1 MGGQGSGRRWHLG
14 AKSTTVDYRALDVR
28 QLQRKGLL
36 STGHAFSWQW
46 TRNGEQVASIQ
57 VRTEVD
63 RIILS
68 YRQRSGGE
76 AWQDKEYPVRLEW
89 TDCNYGGQRAW
100 FLCPAAGCGQRVAV
114 LYCGTI
120 FACRHCH
127 QLAYPSQREDRAS
140 LMIRK
145 ADKIRDRLGWVPG
158 IVNGSGQKPKG
169 MRWQTYS
176 RLCSEEARLADVALS
191 MEMQKLLLKTDMI
204 GKSVS
209 QKRTI

>member
-1 MGGQGSGRRWHLG
+1 MGGQGSGRRWHIG
-14 AKSTTVDYRALDVR
+14 SKSTTGDYRALDVR

-46 TRNGEQVASIQ
+46 TRNGEKVASIQ

-68 YRQRSGGE
+68 YRQRNGGE
-76 AWQDKEYPVRLEW
+76 AWQDKEYPIRLEW

-100 FLCPAAGCGQRVAV
+100 FRCPASGCGRRVAV
-114 LYCGTI
+114 LYGGTI

-127 QLAYPSQREDRAS
+127 QLAYPSQREDIAS

-158 IVNGSGQKPKG
+158 IANGSGQKPKG
-169 MRWQTYS
+169 MRWQTYW
-176 RLCSEEARLADVALS
+176 RLCREYGQLVNIAMS
-191 MEMQKLLLKTDMI
+191 MQMQQLTRMTDSI

-209 QKRTI
+209 QKRG